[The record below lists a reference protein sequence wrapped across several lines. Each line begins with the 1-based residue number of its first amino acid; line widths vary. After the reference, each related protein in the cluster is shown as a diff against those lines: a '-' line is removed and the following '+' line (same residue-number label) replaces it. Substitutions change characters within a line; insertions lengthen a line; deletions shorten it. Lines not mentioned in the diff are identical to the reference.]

1 MPFALTA
8 RLVLA
13 FAVVMGVASAQTT
26 TATPSAAELTRL
38 YVQQAEDGQ
47 DEKQNYTFLIHAH
60 NLTYRNGRV
69 TNDSTSDSEQV
80 FIGGLP
86 YIRRLAKDGKPLVG
100 KDLKH
105 ENELYE
111 KAVKERG
118 GLTEEDRMKATNMKK
133 TGITFLP
140 RDHFV
145 SDFHQE
151 ILGHALV
158 DGHDCILLD
167 LTPLSK
173 SEPDQLQLHIR
184 LSIES
189 TTFKLVEY
197 RVETLGQIGNF
208 VKGSVFE
215 ERDFYM
221 DKVWLPVS
229 SKIDA
234 LVGEGDTSRT
244 VHFVDTDEFTHYRR
258 FRTSATIHDAPP
270 EAMTP
275 Q

>member
-1 MPFALTA
+1 
-8 RLVLA
+8 
-13 FAVVMGVASAQTT
+13 
-26 TATPSAAELTRL
+26 
-38 YVQQAEDGQ
+38 
-47 DEKQNYTFLIHAH
+47 
-60 NLTYRNGRV
+60 
-69 TNDSTSDSEQV
+69 
-80 FIGGLP
+80 
-86 YIRRLAKDGKPLVG
+86 
-100 KDLKH
+100 
-105 ENELYE
+105 
-111 KAVKERG
+111 
-118 GLTEEDRMKATNMKK
+118 MKATNMKK

-244 VHFVDTDEFTHYRR
+244 VHFIDTDEFTHYRR